1 MPLSCVEAYFDRSLP
16 DLNRNLSWQNV
27 AQSRLHCCDDSAK
40 FQHVSAVDE
49 KSSAFWGAAIMA
61 VSRPLQQK
69 NVVVARRL
77 QVLAA
82 PVTFWSI

>member
-16 DLNRNLSWQNV
+16 DLNRNLSWQNL

-49 KSSAFWGAAIMA
+49 KNSALGGCHHACFQTIAA
-61 VSRPLQQK
+61 K
-69 NVVVARRL
+69 NVGVARRL